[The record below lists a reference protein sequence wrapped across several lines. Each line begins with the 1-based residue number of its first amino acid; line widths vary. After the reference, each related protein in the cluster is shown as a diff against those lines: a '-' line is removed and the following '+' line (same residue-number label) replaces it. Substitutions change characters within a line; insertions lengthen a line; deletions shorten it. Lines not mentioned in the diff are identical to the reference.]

1 MVAQSETVTAFA
13 GLRPSTAARRDGLET
28 LTLRSEILSN
38 NPLGDPCE
46 RDHPIYLPPD
56 YQAGAAHYPVLYC
69 LAAYTNAGPGQVAWR
84 NHGETLPQR
93 LDRLIGCGDMA
104 PVIVVFP
111 DCYTSLGGNQYVNS
125 SAMGNYADFLLREL
139 IPAVDARYRTRPTA
153 AGRGVFGKS
162 SGGFGALHLV
172 MRHPGY
178 FAAAASHAG
187 DCGFDRVYVR
197 DFPPCCDVLARFDGD
212 LVAFVKAFW
221 RKQRP
226 GHADFHAMMTLCL
239 AASYSPAPGRALNL
253 ELPFDLETCLLDQ
266 RVWSRWLT
274 FDPVCG
280 VDAAKQ
286 ALQDLAGLWIDAG
299 SRDQYFIHY
308 GTRELHARLDE
319 AGIMHHFE
327 EFDGSHSGIDWRYD
341 HSLPWLVSQLE
352 LASR

>member
-1 MVAQSETVTAFA
+1 MAAESDSDSALAE
-13 GLRPSTAARRDGLET
+13 LRPSSPHRRDRLDV
-28 LTLRSEILSN
+28 LTLRSGVLAD

-56 YQAGAAHYPVLYC
+56 YQTGAAHYPVLYS

-84 NHGETLPQR
+84 NHGETLPER
-93 LDRLIGCGDMA
+93 LDRLIGSGKMA

-125 SAMGNYADFLLREL
+125 PAIGRYADFLLQEL

-153 AGRGVFGKS
+153 AGRAVFGKS

-172 MRHPGY
+172 MQHPGY

-187 DCGFDRVYVR
+187 DCGFDRVYLR
-197 DFPPCCDVLARFDGD
+197 DFPLCCDVLARFDHD
-212 LVAFVKAFW
+212 LVAFVKSFW
-221 RKQRP
+221 RRQRP

-239 AASYSPAPGRALNL
+239 AASYSPAPGRELNL
-253 ELPFDLETCLLDQ
+253 ELPFDLETCALDEK
-266 RVWSRWLT
+266 VWSRWLR
-274 FDPVCG
+274 FDPLFC
-280 VDAAKQ
+280 VDPAQ
-286 ALQDLAGLWIDAG
+286 HALKDLAGLWIDAG

-308 GTRELHARLDE
+308 GTRELHARLSL
-319 AGIMHHFE
+319 AGVAHHFE

-341 HSLPWLVSQLE
+341 HSLPWLVSRLE

>member
-1 MVAQSETVTAFA
+1 MPAESDSVRVGAA
-13 GLRPSTAARRDGLET
+13 LRPSTPRRRDRLDR
-28 LTLRSEILSN
+28 LALRSEILAE

-56 YQAGAAHYPVLYC
+56 YRAGSAHYPVLYC

-84 NHGETLPQR
+84 NHGETLPER
-93 LDRLIGCGDMA
+93 LDRLIGSGDMA

-125 SAMGNYADFLLREL
+125 PAIGDYADFLLHEL
-139 IPAVDARYRTRPTA
+139 IPAVDAGYRTRPTA

-172 MRHPGY
+172 TRHPGY

-187 DCGFDRVYVR
+187 DCGFDRVYLR
-197 DFPPCCDVLARFDGD
+197 DFPLCCDVLARFDRD
-212 LVAFVKAFW
+212 PVTFVKSFW

-239 AASYSPAPGRALNL
+239 AASYSPSPGNPLHL
-253 ELPFDLETCLLDQ
+253 ELPFDLETCALDET
-266 RVWSRWLT
+266 VWARWLK
-274 FDPVCG
+274 FDPLSSVG
-280 VDAAKQ
+280 SARHT
-286 ALQDLAGLWIDAG
+286 LRELAGLWIDAG

-308 GTRELHARLDE
+308 GTRELHARLSQSGV
-319 AGIMHHFE
+319 AHHFE

-341 HSLPWLVSQLE
+341 HSLPWLVSRLE